1 MNNRKRQCQP
11 AVIALLIIDIITVLW
26 DFSAISKIV

>member
-11 AVIALLIIDIITVLW
+11 AVIALLIIDIIAVLW
-26 DFSAISKIV
+26 AFSAISKIV